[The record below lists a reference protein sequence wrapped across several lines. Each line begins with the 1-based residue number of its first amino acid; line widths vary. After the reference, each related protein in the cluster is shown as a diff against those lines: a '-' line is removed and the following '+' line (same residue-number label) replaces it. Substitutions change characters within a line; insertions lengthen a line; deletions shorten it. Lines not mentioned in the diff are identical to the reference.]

1 LHAVVLPTRFSPVYG
16 MVHLDIRSHCHLL
29 DASQCTPLPVSIL
42 LPPTLIPL
50 PACCGH
56 GSATCYTAPAFHRQL
71 SSQQLPSSPSTNT
84 QLTNTFL
91 ALQMRHARLR
101 TLPSACT
108 TSGANSIPNL
118 SLVSHLDTDIKYP
131 RVTYMCCTAN
141 TTLFANRPSRSTR
154 PPNDSSTSSGAIS
167 GSRSK
172 QFWMTGNNACS
183 TAR

>member
-1 LHAVVLPTRFSPVYG
+1 MHPSPR
-16 MVHLDIRSHCHLL
+16 VHL
-29 DASQCTPLPVSIL
+29 A
-42 LPPTLIPL
+42 PPTLIPL

-56 GSATCYTAPAFHRQL
+56 GWATCYTVPTSRRQL
-71 SSQQLPSSPSTNT
+71 SSQRLPSSPFTT

-108 TSGANSIPNL
+108 TSGANSTPNL
-118 SLVSHLDTDIKYP
+118 PLVSHLDTDIKYS
-131 RVTYMCCTAN
+131 RDTYMFCTAN
-141 TTLFANRPSRSTR
+141 TTLFANRPSRSTS